1 MAADSTKKTLA
12 GKTTFATPVRVLSE
26 KEDAVAAKGI
36 CPYCDK
42 VLVKVVEVD
51 IPMQLCTVCL
61 FLFWI
66 GEIKDG

>member
-1 MAADSTKKTLA
+1 MAADSTK
-12 GKTTFATPVRVLSE
+12 KTTFATPVRVLSE
-26 KEDAVAAKGI
+26 KEDAVAVKGI

-42 VLVKVVEVD
+42 ALIKVVEADVP
-51 IPMQLCTVCL
+51 IQLCTVCL